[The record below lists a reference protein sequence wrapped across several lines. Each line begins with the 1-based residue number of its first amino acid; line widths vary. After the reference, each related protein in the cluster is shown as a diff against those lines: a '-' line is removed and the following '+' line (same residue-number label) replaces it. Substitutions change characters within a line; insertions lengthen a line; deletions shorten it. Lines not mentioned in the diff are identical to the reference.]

1 MNLYSEFTK
10 YCRFWFKIFQN
21 VMWKNSIFLT
31 SEARLSPNLQN
42 WTKLLRFYN
51 SGLSGQLSFE
61 WPDWK
66 SLGLNYSIIHTCD
79 SASGNTWD
87 SKVRGF
93 DSTLT
98 RDSKFSQGSIGFW
111 IIRSNRYIA
120 EIERRFSKGLEGMT
134 NISNMRQ
141 SCGPATAPAA
151 ALHSGFFFGFGS
163 LVGV

>member
-66 SLGLNYSIIHTCD
+66 SLGLNYSSVDIVHTCQCK
-79 SASGNTWD
+79 SFHNSVFNSHGRNAMNCSYN
-87 SKVRGF
+87 SRNPMNPH
-93 DSTLT
+93 SEP
-98 RDSKFSQGSIGFW
+98 SIDMKILIFMA
-111 IIRSNRYIA
+111 YK
-120 EIERRFSKGLEGMT
+120 EKGLCKICSSVSKSHNQVNEK
-134 NISNMRQ
+134 NFQSNKLKDKIS
-141 SCGPATAPAA
+141 
-151 ALHSGFFFGFGS
+151 
-163 LVGV
+163 

>member
-66 SLGLNYSIIHTCD
+66 SLGLNYSITRCPK
-79 SASGNTWD
+79 
-87 SKVRGF
+87 KVICK
-93 DSTLT
+93 LVLW
-98 RDSKFSQGSIGFW
+98 IGQCCWIPALLRNPALLAMLGKGGRALKTQPFW
-111 IIRSNRYIA
+111 LEPKWPRYGPIPYLPSSCVY
-120 EIERRFSKGLEGMT
+120 FPTSSSL
-134 NISNMRQ
+134 RQ
-141 SCGPATAPAA
+141 RP
-151 ALHSGFFFGFGS
+151 
-163 LVGV
+163 

>member
-66 SLGLNYSIIHTCD
+66 SLGLNYSNGQACWFNNLLSFFLKNAHLKWHIWHLVQRIH
-79 SASGNTWD
+79 AKPFW
-87 SKVRGF
+87 
-93 DSTLT
+93 
-98 RDSKFSQGSIGFW
+98 SQFGPIWANFW
-111 IIRSNRYIA
+111 TKI
-120 EIERRFSKGLEGMT
+120 
-134 NISNMRQ
+134 
-141 SCGPATAPAA
+141 GPAGPRCKTEM
-151 ALHSGFFFGFGS
+151 GS
-163 LVGV
+163 KMAFWVSSNWFDVIWPLEWTSYPI

>member
-66 SLGLNYSIIHTCD
+66 SLGLNYSSIYVRNEKNWKNERIIPRYLHCY
-79 SASGNTWD
+79 SFEIHMHLINMKPYPSI
-87 SKVRGF
+87 SKSWHRVF
-93 DSTLT
+93 CCV
-98 RDSKFSQGSIGFW
+98 
-111 IIRSNRYIA
+111 
-120 EIERRFSKGLEGMT
+120 
-134 NISNMRQ
+134 ISDHNQ
-141 SCGPATAPAA
+141 SCNI
-151 ALHSGFFFGFGS
+151 L
-163 LVGV
+163 LV

>member
-66 SLGLNYSIIHTCD
+66 SLRLNYSNHEYIENIKAC
-79 SASGNTWD
+79 
-87 SKVRGF
+87 
-93 DSTLT
+93 LT
-98 RDSKFSQGSIGFW
+98 IARFQRLKKYFLKNGYWFNPENILMCALLSPLSPPQIKKRALKYILEARERYANSDE
-111 IIRSNRYIA
+111 IRL
-120 EIERRFSKGLEGMT
+120 GLVAQSVSYLGM
-134 NISNMRQ
+134 NN
-141 SCGPATAPAA
+141 AW
-151 ALHSGFFFGFGS
+151 L
-163 LVGV
+163 